1 MAELNEPS
9 PREQEVHDRKEP
21 RSGSTEL
28 VVITGMSGAG
38 RTQAIHTFEDL
49 GYFCIDNLP
58 PAFIHQLVDLTHLPG
73 SHIRKIA
80 VVSDVRAQELFDE
93 LAGELHRL
101 EAAGVSFH
109 VLFLEADDEVLVR
122 RFKETRRLHPL
133 SVEGDS
139 VGASI
144 AAEREALADIRGRA
158 DLVVDTS
165 DLKPAELRSVIR
177 ERFVTDGITDSMAV
191 TVVSFG
197 FKYGV
202 PTDADIVM
210 DVRFLPNPFYIAEL
224 RDRTGLEEPVRRFVL
239 EREEAQR
246 FLEEWFN
253 LLDLLLPNYLIEGK
267 THLVLAMGCTGGMHR
282 SVALAEETAR
292 HLAER
297 EYRVAVSHRDIS
309 KDRESR

>member
-1 MAELNEPS
+1 MGG
-9 PREQEVHDRKEP
+9 
-21 RSGSTEL
+21 GSTEL

-38 RTQAIHTFEDL
+38 RSQAMHAFEDL

-80 VVSDVRAQELFDE
+80 VVSDVRAQEFFDE

-101 EAAGVSFH
+101 EAAGVAFH

-133 SVEGDS
+133 SAEGDS
-139 VGASI
+139 VLDSI
-144 AAEREALADIRGRA
+144 DAEREALADIRGRA
-158 DLVVDTS
+158 DLVIDTS
-165 DLKPAELRSVIR
+165 ELKPAELRTVIR
-177 ERFVTDGITDSMAV
+177 ERFLTGDIADSMAV

-202 PTDADIVM
+202 PTDTDIVM
-210 DVRFLPNPFYIAEL
+210 DVRFLPNPFYMAEF

-239 EREEAQR
+239 ERQEAQK
-246 FLEEWFN
+246 FLEAWLS

-267 THLVLAMGCTGGMHR
+267 THLVLALGCTGGMHR
-282 SVALAEETAR
+282 SVALAEETAS
-292 HLAER
+292 HLANKG
-297 EYRVAVSHRDIS
+297 YRVAVSHRDIA